1 MILSFIKYIR
11 QLTLVFYGV
20 YVWIV
25 FASLA
30 IPVFIILILTPG
42 RLGRRLV
49 ARWSAKLLFLFIG
62 TPINLKGA
70 QLLPTSNSIIV
81 ANHASYLDGI
91 ILTATLPPNF
101 TFLIKQ
107 EMAVFPF
114 IGLLLKCIGS
124 EFVDRK
130 KNLQRSNVARRLF
143 RAAEQGD
150 SLAFFPEG
158 TFTCQPG
165 LRRFHMGAFKA
176 AGRSKLQIV
185 PIVISGS
192 RDKLPA
198 NSWLCKPGK
207 ISVKICHPIDS
218 KLHNSAQDLAQK
230 TRIAMLSWLNEP
242 DLETNNGKRILNK
255 S

>member
-1 MILSFIKYIR
+1 MILRFTKFIR
-11 QLTLVFYGV
+11 QLALTFYGV

-25 FASLA
+25 FTTLA
-30 IPVFIILILTPG
+30 IPVFIILILTPA
-42 RLGRRLV
+42 RLGRRIV
-49 ARWSAKLLFLFIG
+49 ARWSAKLLFLLIG
-62 TPINLKGA
+62 TPIHLKGA
-70 QLLPTSNSIIV
+70 QLLPTSTSIIV

-114 IGLLLKCIGS
+114 VGLLLKRIGS

-143 RAAEQGD
+143 KAAEQGN

-165 LRRFHMGAFKA
+165 LRPFHMGAFKA
-176 AGRSKLQIV
+176 ACRSKLPIV

-198 NSWLCKPGK
+198 DSRLCKPGT
-207 ISVKICHPIDS
+207 ISVQICHPIDS
-218 KLHNSAQDLAQK
+218 RLHNSAQELLQQ
-230 TRIAMLSWLNEP
+230 TRIAMLSWLNES
-242 DLETNNGKRILNK
+242 DLGTNNRKRISNK
-255 S
+255 P